1 MEKYLILCVA
11 TCSTISL
18 CFRFP
23 SFDANKKLNAVGQ
36 SLPWV
41 VTGIPVFFL
50 ARRMNRKKVLKQ
62 NEAIRD
68 FAVEMAYHDGNE
80 RELVL
85 CLKEYKKKLPRGRRN
100 DMIDNYLAEY
110 FKVKTVSLNTI
121 TNLASV
127 FTLLKLDEV
136 SAAKRL
142 VAAGELLKSKPSSRS
157 KCLFFGDRI
166 LKSPEALDALKP
178 LRDMLASNYRRGG
191 AEIVRVSQETMAEA
205 AYKSIVAAAGPD
217 QTSATP
223 GYNILGI
230 SKDRAQEIFDEV
242 ASENFETTLQQQQR
256 MMESSK
262 EELVTKKDDP
272 KSEGG
277 GGDEVDVMK
286 QVLEENSAEDLE
298 KSKEKKAPAELSIY
312 ECETC
317 GYTLFPSSGR
327 DFKFFPDDFVCP
339 ECQAPKDKFVQKK
352 QNIDS

>member
-121 TNLASV
+121 T
-127 FTLLKLDEV
+127 
-136 SAAKRL
+136 
-142 VAAGELLKSKPSSRS
+142 
-157 KCLFFGDRI
+157 
-166 LKSPEALDALKP
+166 
-178 LRDMLASNYRRGG
+178 
-191 AEIVRVSQETMAEA
+191 
-205 AYKSIVAAAGPD
+205 
-217 QTSATP
+217 
-223 GYNILGI
+223 
-230 SKDRAQEIFDEV
+230 
-242 ASENFETTLQQQQR
+242 
-256 MMESSK
+256 
-262 EELVTKKDDP
+262 
-272 KSEGG
+272 
-277 GGDEVDVMK
+277 
-286 QVLEENSAEDLE
+286 
-298 KSKEKKAPAELSIY
+298 
-312 ECETC
+312 
-317 GYTLFPSSGR
+317 
-327 DFKFFPDDFVCP
+327 
-339 ECQAPKDKFVQKK
+339 
-352 QNIDS
+352 